1 MIKVLNIDFLYFFIE
16 IFLNIILE
24 IWKIFN
30 YIDDIINDILIHDL
44 VLIFEIDIDIISMLI
59 EDVKEW
65 FEHFIIIIVNR
76 IAW

>member
-44 VLIFEIDIDIISMLI
+44 ILIFEIDIDIISMLI

-76 IAW
+76 IVW